1 MKIIS
6 VLSFCFLSFS
16 LVAQNKDSTS
26 SKPLADRIWNID
38 ALASVD
44 HPMADMAKRFGAS
57 NRMGFGFKIK
67 DRHNWIYGVRMEF
80 LIGKKIKED
89 SLLYGVKTKLGGI
102 IGSTGNLMNLG
113 IFERGYLIGAQ
124 VGKILPY
131 LQANKNSGL
140 MVMGSTGFIQ
150 HKIKLFD
157 RDLSFPQLTGD
168 YRKGY
173 DRLSNGWF
181 LEEFVG
187 YNYFSSNKL
196 VNLYAGFSLMEGFTK
211 GRRDYLF
218 DVQRSDQTARMDMLL
233 SFKLGWVVTIYK
245 KNVEEIYY

>member
-1 MKIIS
+1 MIC
-6 VLSFCFLSFS
+6 FCLLPQLLFS
-16 LVAQNKDSTS
+16 QANDSTR
-26 SKPLADRIWNID
+26 SKTLADRIWNID

-44 HPMADMAKRFGAS
+44 KPLADMAKRFGPS
-57 NRMGFGFKIK
+57 NRIGFGFKIK

-80 LIGKKIKED
+80 LVGKSIRED
-89 SLLYGVKTKLGGI
+89 SLLYGVKTSLGGI
-102 IGSTGNLMNLG
+102 IGSTGNLMNVG
-113 IFERGYLIGAQ
+113 KFERGYLIGAQ
-124 VGKILPY
+124 VGKILP
-131 LQANKNSGL
+131 LFQANRNSGL

-173 DRLSNGWF
+173 DRLTNGWF

-187 YNYFSSNKL
+187 YNYFSTNKL
-196 VNLYAGFSLMEGFTK
+196 INAYAGFSLMEGFTK

-218 DVQRSDQTARMDMLL
+218 DVNRADNASRLDMLL
-233 SFKLGWVVTIYK
+233 SFKIGWVVTIYK